1 MDARTTVTDPEYEKN
16 NKKEDKNMKVVVSK
30 KSFGGPDMRTNNNTE
45 ELKEGNE
52 GMGKTGMGN
61 IFERVGRLAMNREEG
76 LDGILVTIGLCI
88 IALLL
93 CVVMRDSLTEFIQ
106 TIVSEMTNS
115 AKNILATAGTLV
127 IPGVT
132 L

>member
-1 MDARTTVTDPEYEKN
+1 MDARTTVTDTEYEKN

-30 KSFGGPDMRTNNNTE
+30 KSFGGPDMRTNNDTE
-45 ELKEGNE
+45 ELKEENE

>member
-1 MDARTTVTDPEYEKN
+1 MNEIKYETAHEASDGVVGFAN
-16 NKKEDKNMKVVVSK
+16 DEHKEDKGMKKV
-30 KSFGGPDMRTNNNTE
+30 FGKIR
-45 ELKEGNE
+45 
-52 GMGKTGMGN
+52 
-61 IFERVGRLAMNREEG
+61 RLAMNREVG

-115 AKNILATAGTLV
+115 AKKIRATAGTLV

-132 L
+132 S

>member
-1 MDARTTVTDPEYEKN
+1 MKVFEKN
-16 NKKEDKNMKVVVSK
+16 TNGLKYRVVKAAKNK
-30 KSFGGPDMRTNNNTE
+30 
-45 ELKEGNE
+45 
-52 GMGKTGMGN
+52 
-61 IFERVGRLAMNREEG
+61 EEG

-106 TIVSEMTNS
+106 TIVAEMTSS
-115 AKNILATAGTLV
+115 AKNILAT
-127 IPGVT
+127 PGAFVFSPMY

>member
-1 MDARTTVTDPEYEKN
+1 
-16 NKKEDKNMKVVVSK
+16 
-30 KSFGGPDMRTNNNTE
+30 
-45 ELKEGNE
+45 
-52 GMGKTGMGN
+52 
-61 IFERVGRLAMNREEG
+61 MNREEG

-115 AKNILATAGTLV
+115 AKNILATAGTVV
-127 IPGVT
+127 IPGVAS
-132 L
+132 